1 MEARLAW
8 DSREC
13 ILWINRPIA
22 YDFYIFKLPSVSK
35 DAPSAHEEC
44 LEIRWLRKSKPGPS
58 LLVVLHNMQTPSKM
72 NSCYTA
78 LPYQD
83 NPKWQWRR
91 KILAIEYM
99 DISIYGYNFG
109 SAHAH
114 IFLLE

>member
-13 ILWINRPIA
+13 ILRINHPIA

-35 DAPSAHEEC
+35 NAPAAHEEC
-44 LEIRWLRKSKPGPS
+44 PVIRWLRKSKPGPS
-58 LLVVLHNMQTPSKM
+58 LLMALHNMQTPSKM
-72 NSCYTA
+72 NSGYTA

-83 NPKWQWRR
+83 NPKWHRRR
-91 KILAIEYM
+91 KIHSTLITLAVHM
-99 DISIYGYNFG
+99 S
-109 SAHAH
+109 